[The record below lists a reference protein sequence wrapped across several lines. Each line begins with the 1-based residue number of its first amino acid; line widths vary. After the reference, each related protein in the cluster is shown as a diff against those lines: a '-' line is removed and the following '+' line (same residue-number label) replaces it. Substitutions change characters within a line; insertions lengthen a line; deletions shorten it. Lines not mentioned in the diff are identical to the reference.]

1 MKMKWTKRLIDNLNI
16 LNILLAAAAVALF
29 ILLDYPLINSDIR
42 IIRPKAKPA
51 AVAGAEKAAPA
62 SSSAYLDYAV
72 VAEKNLFH
80 PDRKVPVEKK
90 DIKLLARPEIVLY
103 GTMIVGD
110 KKLAYIEDKKAPYS
124 TPGRGKRQVTID
136 EGGMISGFKLIEVH
150 EDHIVLTRGDEKMLV
165 RLNDGKIRTQGQ
177 TQMGAMPAP
186 GVNQRV
192 LLPERKAG
200 ASPAEIKPAAQP
212 QAPARIQPPPPA
224 KVQPPPGQGFP
235 KTNIPHR
242 RESAPVRRPVP
253 LEYNQ
258 NQ

>member
-1 MKMKWTKRLIDNLNI
+1 MKMKWTRRLIDNLNI

-29 ILLDYPLINSDIR
+29 ILLDYPLLNTEAR
-42 IIRPKAKPA
+42 LIRPKAKPA

-62 SSSAYLDYAV
+62 SSISYMDYAV

-90 DIKLLARPEIVLY
+90 DDKLLARPEIVLY
-103 GTMIVGD
+103 GTMIAGD
-110 KKLAYIEDKKAPYS
+110 KKLAYIEDKKSPYS
-124 TPGRGKRQVTID
+124 TPGRGKRQITLN
-136 EGGMISGFKLIEVH
+136 EGSMISGFKLIEVH

-177 TQMGAMPAP
+177 TQTGAMPAP

-200 ASPAEIKPAAQP
+200 ASPAEIKSAAQP
-212 QAPARIQPPPPA
+212 PPPARIQPPP
-224 KVQPPPGQGFP
+224 GQRFP

>member
-90 DIKLLARPEIVLY
+90 DSKLLARPEIVLY
-103 GTMIVGD
+103 GTMIAGD

-124 TPGRGKRQVTID
+124 TPGRGKRQVTIN
-136 EGGMISGFKLIEVH
+136 EGSMISGFKLIEVH
-150 EDHIVLTRGDEKMLV
+150 EDHIVLTRGEERILV
-165 RLNDGKIRTQGQ
+165 RLNDGKIHTQGQ
-177 TQMGAMPAP
+177 TQTGAMPAP
-186 GVNQRV
+186 SAGQKMPF
-192 LLPERKAG
+192 PERKSG
-200 ASPAEIKPAAQP
+200 STPAQQIQPATQQPATSAQP
-212 QAPARIQPPPPA
+212 A
-224 KVQPPPGQGFP
+224 VQPPAQVRP
-235 KTNIPHR
+235 KLTIPQR
-242 RESAPVRRPVP
+242 REGRPLHRPNP

-258 NQ
+258 